1 MRKTACFF
9 FLFLAFALA
18 APGQASQMSREDT
31 LWLFK
36 SIGDMPLIA
45 ASGAGAWEGRLKVSA
60 NGSFTG
66 TYYDADA
73 DMVYEVS
80 FAGSFSRN
88 AQVHGHSYWLWV
100 EELTTQQTPGTVSAD
115 EYGDPVTYID
125 APFARHTYMVLT
137 LPGTPGEEIP
147 EMVRGEIGGTYG
159 EWEDYSRFFTLTR
172 LEDGWGFFADPSL
185 LPADGEADG
194 GEDPQSRD
202 GGLAVTP
209 VPAGTPASF
218 DPSAW
223 VGYWMTR
230 DDSLAELVIFGGADG
245 SPLRAQAF
253 FLRTMEMN
261 AALTPQA
268 DGSLRFESDDGAYI
282 GRLAKLESGGLSLIF
297 TGGYA
302 YEDEE
307 ATEYQAYFS
316 RGFVYDIALYDEL
329 WFDERGNAGA
339 SDSDWVGTWS
349 VEKNGRESTLR
360 IGMQNGG
367 LYLRVALGNG
377 YSFEGPLDKN
387 GETDMDF
394 FGGDFFCMLTLSRK
408 QGKIAMSEVGSEIDG
423 VYEWLEDF
431 YYGVAEFQFV
441 SSDETPYTAEMDL
454 PEPVALLP
462 IPGKTG
468 YLQVPV
474 AWVDAT
480 SYLIGKND
488 ETAYAPFRMIDG
500 DETTAFQFS
509 TQTTPLGQAYLYFD
523 FDGPVTLDEL
533 WMKNGFWKITAG
545 LDQYTRNSRVKQMT
559 IFVRY
564 YGDDDYQELKTVTL
578 KDDSARRDW
587 KTIHLNGVE
596 NVTGVRIRIDQ
607 IYTGSKFK
615 TDVCISE
622 IMFVQAAGQ

>member
-1 MRKTACFF
+1 
-9 FLFLAFALA
+9 
-18 APGQASQMSREDT
+18 
-31 LWLFK
+31 
-36 SIGDMPLIA
+36 
-45 ASGAGAWEGRLKVSA
+45 
-60 NGSFTG
+60 
-66 TYYDADA
+66 
-73 DMVYEVS
+73 
-80 FAGSFSRN
+80 
-88 AQVHGHSYWLWV
+88 
-100 EELTTQQTPGTVSAD
+100 
-115 EYGDPVTYID
+115 
-125 APFARHTYMVLT
+125 
-137 LPGTPGEEIP
+137 
-147 EMVRGEIGGTYG
+147 
-159 EWEDYSRFFTLTR
+159 
-172 LEDGWGFFADPSL
+172 
-185 LPADGEADG
+185 
-194 GEDPQSRD
+194 
-202 GGLAVTP
+202 
-209 VPAGTPASF
+209 
-218 DPSAW
+218 
-223 VGYWMTR
+223 
-230 DDSLAELVIFGGADG
+230 
-245 SPLRAQAF
+245 
-253 FLRTMEMN
+253 
-261 AALTPQA
+261 
-268 DGSLRFESDDGAYI
+268 
-282 GRLAKLESGGLSLIF
+282 
-297 TGGYA
+297 
-302 YEDEE
+302 
-307 ATEYQAYFS
+307 
-316 RGFVYDIALYDEL
+316 
-329 WFDERGNAGA
+329 
-339 SDSDWVGTWS
+339 
-349 VEKNGRESTLR
+349 
-360 IGMQNGG
+360 
-367 LYLRVALGNG
+367 
-377 YSFEGPLDKN
+377 
-387 GETDMDF
+387 
-394 FGGDFFCMLTLSRK
+394 
-408 QGKIAMSEVGSEIDG
+408 MSEVGSEIDG